1 MGKWK
6 IVFDGEVEGRL
17 VTVKVYDSDVDGDED
32 AEPAVRVTVTSIE
45 DAGAPEPIEDGRT
58 LLAGQKPAGA
68 SITLDPAIFSD
79 LEEELIEVGFS
90 PEAVTQQPSGTGVA
104 SLLQSIDG
112 APQ

>member
-1 MGKWK
+1 MEPS
-6 IVFDGEVEGRL
+6 DRQRL
-17 VTVKVYDSDVDGDED
+17 L
-32 AEPAVRVTVTSIE
+32 A
-45 DAGAPEPIEDGRT
+45 APE
-58 LLAGQKPAGA
+58 AAGA
-68 SITLDPAIFSD
+68 SITLDPPIFSD

>member
-1 MGKWK
+1 MGEWK

-45 DAGAPEPIEDGRT
+45 DGVPEPIKDRQT
-58 LLAGQKPAGA
+58 LLAEPKPAGA

-90 PEAVTQQPSGTGVA
+90 PEAAAHIVRTVPR
-104 SLLQSIDG
+104 
-112 APQ
+112 